1 MPKIEKEKINIK
13 EKINFHKLDF
23 TEKKNNLCQNL
34 LE

>member
-23 TEKKNNLCQNL
+23 TKKKNNL
-34 LE
+34 